1 MIAVHRPI
9 LSLGILPLFLLSF
22 PPLAHA
28 QRTVVTTQSPGG
40 AVVIQQSGGLPPGAV
55 VVPEGAPGQP
65 PGGPPPGGQPPAIGP
80 DGKPIPPGGPNAP
93 GGKGPEGKGPSA
105 SSEPIKR
112 TSTPPEPPNKKEFE
126 VRPDERGMVQFQFRN
141 QAWPDLLRW
150 LAETSNLSLDWQEL
164 PSDYLNIA
172 TQRKQSLE
180 ETRDQFNRHLLARGF
195 TMLELDGMIQVVK
208 TAGINVSLVPKVP
221 PEALES
227 LPPNRFVRTSFSLTT
242 LIAKEAALEFKPL
255 VSANGALNPL
265 DSTNRLE
272 AMDSAGN
279 LFEIYRILQEEQSDE
294 AQESLAREFEL
305 EFVRANDAREQII
318 SFLGLE
324 NKVNRASS
332 GRPTPQELM
341 MQQQEMQMR
350 MQMQQQ
356 QQQQGGK
363 TPAAAANNEIYVVAN
378 VRRNSVIAHA
388 PPDKM
393 AVIAAFLRRIDVP
406 NENSAS
412 LQSIETRM
420 KVYRLM
426 SLDPKQFVASIMA
439 MDALEPT
446 TKLEVDEKNRA
457 IIAYASL
464 SDQMIIQQ
472 TLDRLDGS
480 ARDFEVIQL
489 RRLRAED
496 VAGTIKFLMGKEE
509 PKQDD
514 RNRRMFYDPFGFSR
528 PQEPTNDDSFRCG
541 ANSQDNQLLLW
552 ANEVEIQEVNKLLVK
567 LGEIPPQGLQRSRV
581 RTIDASRSAET
592 KEYLKRLQEAWSKVS
607 PNPLVLPDETEFE
620 KKDALNTPPEK
631 PAEPASSD
639 ASQSKTDAQSES
651 KADKNA
657 DDAGKT
663 DGAGKPQTEEKP
675 AKKPDADITQKQRS
689 AAESIPGGRLSVH
702 QVSGGETPPGNG
714 ASARDAGPAE
724 VTTASS
730 LPSESSSL
738 PANSIRLQFDER
750 GNLVLTG
757 DDLDALDRL
766 EQMMLAN
773 APPLKRYEVFY
784 IQNARPSWVELNLKD
799 YFKDEE
805 PEKDSNPFAFI
816 FGFDSGPKSKS
827 EDPQLGKKRQLRFIS
842 DIDTRS
848 IIVIGADEQQ
858 LKTIRSLIKLW
869 DVPEKTNRQKLRF
882 TRLVRIEHSRADS
895 IVEAIKDAYRD
906 LLSTND
912 KAFSKGAAGGN
923 KESKHEEST
932 ETVSDSGGLNFSFT
946 GRLSMGIDRIT
957 NSVVVSAEGEDLLK
971 LVIEMIKELDQ
982 AAQPSGAVQM
992 IELGGTN
999 SEAMERALKALIG
1012 PKDVQRAP
1020 QQPGMEGQQQP
1031 NVPNQFQPPESQG
1044 NAKGRNRR
1052 NG

>member
-1 MIAVHRPI
+1 MKALHRPSI
-9 LSLGILPLFLLSF
+9 CLGLIPLLYLIESSPLL
-22 PPLAHA
+22 A
-28 QRTVVTTQSPGG
+28 QRTIVATPSGG
-40 AVVIQQSGGLPPGAV
+40 ESVVIQGGSLPPGAV
-55 VVPEGAPGQP
+55 VVPSGGPGQP
-65 PGGPPPGGQPPAIGP
+65 PNVAVPGAPPPGGASPGGGPPAMGP
-80 DGKPIPPGGPNAP
+80 DGKPLPPGAVNPPGGKSPD
-93 GGKGPEGKGPSA
+93 GKGAGAPN
-105 SSEPIKR
+105 EPIKR
-112 TSTPPEPPNKKEFE
+112 MSTPPEPPNKKEFE
-126 VRPDERGMVQFQFRN
+126 VRPDEKGMVQFQFRN
-141 QAWPDLLRW
+141 QSWPDLLRW

-164 PSDYLNIA
+164 PNDYLNIA

-195 TMLELDGMIQVVK
+195 TMLELDGMLQVVK

-227 LPPNRFVRTSFSLTT
+227 LPPNRFVRTSFALTT
-242 LIAKEAALEFKPL
+242 LIAKEAAVEFKPL
-255 VSANGALNPL
+255 VSTNGTLNPL
-265 DSTNRLE
+265 ESTNRLE

-279 LFEIYRILQEEQSDE
+279 LLEIYRILQEEQSEE

-324 NKVNRASS
+324 NKTNRAAG
-332 GRPTPQELM
+332 GRMSQQELM

-350 MQMQQQ
+350 MQQQQ
-356 QQQQGGK
+356 MQQQQGGK
-363 TPAAAANNEIYVVAN
+363 PPAAAASNEIYVVAN

-393 AVIAAFLRRIDVP
+393 AIIAAFLKRIDVP

-426 SLDPKQFVASIMA
+426 SLDPKQFVTSMMA

-464 SDQMIIQQ
+464 SDQLIIQQ

-509 PKQDD
+509 PKQED
-514 RNRRMFYDPFGFSR
+514 RNRRMMFDPFGFSR
-528 PQEPTNDDSFRCG
+528 QQEPTNDDSFRVG

-552 ANEVEIQEVNKLLVK
+552 ANEVEIGEVNKLLVK
-567 LGEIPPQGLQRSRV
+567 LGEIPPQGLQRSKV
-581 RTIDASRSAET
+581 RTIDASRSPET

-607 PNPLVLPDETEFE
+607 PNPLVLPEDTEFE
-620 KKDALNTPPEK
+620 TKDAVNTPPEPERETK
-631 PAEPASSD
+631 EAAGEKGAEA
-639 ASQSKTDAQSES
+639 AKEKEGSEE
-651 KADKNA
+651 KATKKSNA
-657 DDAGKT
+657 DVTHSNGPLNEPSNEPSNEPLN
-663 DGAGKPQTEEKP
+663 GEV
-675 AKKPDADITQKQRS
+675 
-689 AAESIPGGRLSVH
+689 PGGRLSIH
-702 QVSGGETPPGNG
+702 QDGSGSPASSEAKKKVGAETSESKAT
-714 ASARDAGPAE
+714 ASTA
-724 VTTASS
+724 TTA
-730 LPSESSSL
+730 
-738 PANSIRLQFDER
+738 PADSIRLQFDER

-805 PEKDSNPFAFI
+805 PEKDSNPFALI
-816 FGFDSGPKSKS
+816 FGFDPPTNRKS

-882 TRLVRIEHSRADS
+882 TKLVRIEHSRAES

-912 KAFSKGAAGGN
+912 KAFSKGAGGN

-946 GRLSMGIDRIT
+946 GRLSMGIDRVT
-957 NSVVVSAEGEDLLK
+957 NSVIVSAEGEDLLK

-992 IELGGTN
+992 IQLGGTN
-999 SEAMERALKALIG
+999 SEAMERALKALIS
-1012 PKDVQRAP
+1012 PKDDKRAP

-1031 NVPNQFQPPESQG
+1031 NMQNQFQPPESQG
-1044 NAKGRNRR
+1044 NAKGRSRR

>member
-1 MIAVHRPI
+1 MITLHRPRVT
-9 LSLGILPLFLLSF
+9 LGIISFLLF
-22 PPLAHA
+22 PLATWAQA
-28 QRTVVTTQSPGG
+28 QRNAEATPSPGG
-40 AVVIQQSGGLPPGAV
+40 AVVVPQSGGLPPGAV
-55 VVPEGAPGQP
+55 IVPGGAPGQP
-65 PGGPPPGGQPPAIGP
+65 PGGAPPGGQPPAIGP
-80 DGKPIPPGGPNAP
+80 DGKPIPPGGPQPP
-93 GGKGPEGKGPSA
+93 GGKGPEGKGSNPST
-105 SSEPIKR
+105 EPIKR
-112 TSTPPEPPNKKEFE
+112 TNTPPEPPNKKEFE
-126 VRPDERGMVQFQFRN
+126 VRPDEKGMVQFQFRN

-164 PSDYLNIA
+164 PGDYLNIA

-279 LFEIYRILQEEQSDE
+279 LYEIYRILQEEQSDE

-324 NKVNRASS
+324 NKVNRPSS
-332 GRPTPQELM
+332 GRPSPQELM

-363 TPAAAANNEIYVVAN
+363 PPAAAASNEIYVVAN

-426 SLDPKQFVASIMA
+426 SLDPKQFVTSIMA

-464 SDQMIIQQ
+464 SDQLIIQQ

-528 PQEPTNDDSFRCG
+528 QQEPTNDDSFRCG

-552 ANEVEIQEVNKLLVK
+552 ANELEIKEVNKLLVK

-620 KKDALNTPPEK
+620 KKDALNTPPE
-631 PAEPASSD
+631 PQAASASPD
-639 ASQSKTDAQSES
+639 ASPSEANSPSQTDDTKKSDSSAQPNTQPNAKPKTD
-651 KADKNA
+651 
-657 DDAGKT
+657 
-663 DGAGKPQTEEKP
+663 EKP
-675 AKKPDADITQKQRS
+675 AQKLDPNVTRNQEMES
-689 AAESIPGGRLSVH
+689 LSIPGGRLSIH
-702 QVSGGETPPGNG
+702 QDSEQDTSQGGGTSAEAPKSSPVDSPVASPSNSPG
-714 ASARDAGPAE
+714 D
-724 VTTASS
+724 
-730 LPSESSSL
+730 
-738 PANSIRLQFDER
+738 SIQLQFDER

-805 PEKDSNPFAFI
+805 PVKETNPFAFI
-816 FGFDSGPKSKS
+816 FGFDPGGNKKSD
-827 EDPQLGKKRQLRFIS
+827 DPQLGKKRQLRFIS

-882 TRLVRIEHSRADS
+882 TKLVRIEHSRADS

-912 KAFSKGAAGGN
+912 KAFNKGGTGGN

-957 NSVVVSAEGEDLLK
+957 NSVIVSAEGEDLLK
-971 LVIEMIKELDQ
+971 LVIEMIKELDE

-992 IELGGTN
+992 IEVGGTN

-1012 PKDVQRAP
+1012 PKDTQRSP
-1020 QQPGMEGQQQP
+1020 QQPSMEGQQPP
-1031 NVPNQFQPPESQG
+1031 NMPNQFQPPESQG
-1044 NAKGRNRR
+1044 NAKGRSRR

>member
-1 MIAVHRPI
+1 MKALHRP
-9 LSLGILPLFLLSF
+9 SFCLGLTPLLFLSASSTL
-22 PPLAHA
+22 LA
-28 QRTVVTTQSPGG
+28 QRTIVATQSGG
-40 AVVIQQSGGLPPGAV
+40 APVVIQGGTLPPGAV
-55 VVPEGAPGQP
+55 VVPQGGPGQP
-65 PGGPPPGGQPPAIGP
+65 PVVSVPGGPQPGGPQPGGQPPAMGP
-80 DGKPIPPGGPNAP
+80 DGKPIPPGGVNPP
-93 GGKGPEGKGPSA
+93 GGKSPDGQGAGGP
-105 SSEPIKR
+105 SEPIKR
-112 TSTPPEPPNKKEFE
+112 TNTPPEPPNKKEFE
-126 VRPDERGMVQFQFRN
+126 VRPDEKGMVQFQFRN
-141 QAWPDLLRW
+141 QSWPDLLRW

-164 PSDYLNIA
+164 PNDYLNIA

-221 PEALES
+221 PDALES
-227 LPPNRFVRTSFSLTT
+227 LPPNRFVRTSFTLTT
-242 LIAKEAALEFKPL
+242 LIAKEAAVEFKPL
-255 VSANGALNPL
+255 VSSNGTLNPL
-265 DSTNRLE
+265 ESTNRLE

-279 LFEIYRILQEEQSDE
+279 LLEIYRILQEEQSEE

-324 NKVNRASS
+324 NKTNRAAS
-332 GRPTPQELM
+332 GRMSQQELM

-350 MQMQQQ
+350 MQQQQ
-356 QQQQGGK
+356 MQQQQGGK
-363 TPAAAANNEIYVVAN
+363 PPAAAANSEIYVVAN

-393 AVIAAFLRRIDVP
+393 AIIAAFLKRIDVP

-426 SLDPKQFVASIMA
+426 SLDPKQFVTSMMA

-464 SDQMIIQQ
+464 SDQLIIQQ

-514 RNRRMFYDPFGFSR
+514 RNRRMLFDPFGFSR
-528 PQEPTNDDSFRCG
+528 PQEPTNDDSFRVG

-552 ANEVEIQEVNKLLVK
+552 ANDVEIKEVNKLLVK

-581 RTIDASRSAET
+581 RTIDASRSPET

-607 PNPLVLPDETEFE
+607 PNPLVLPEDTEFE
-620 KKDALNTPPEK
+620 TKDAVNTPPEPTSDSKGTETGSEK
-631 PAEPASSD
+631 PSEAPSD
-639 ASQSKTDAQSES
+639 KEGSQEKGAKKS
-651 KADKNA
+651 NA
-657 DDAGKT
+657 DVT
-663 DGAGKPQTEEKP
+663 QTEGQST
-675 AKKPDADITQKQRS
+675 DV
-689 AAESIPGGRLSVH
+689 PGGRLSIH
-702 QVSGGETPPGNG
+702 QDGSDSP
-714 ASARDAGPAE
+714 ASADAKKSSGDEAAGSKRAATAAETSPAD
-724 VTTASS
+724 A
-730 LPSESSSL
+730 
-738 PANSIRLQFDER
+738 IRLQFDER
-750 GNLVLTG
+750 GNLILTG

-799 YFKDEE
+799 YFKDDEQ
-805 PEKDSNPFAFI
+805 EKDSNPFAFI
-816 FGFDSGPKSKS
+816 FGFDPSSNRKS

-882 TRLVRIEHSRADS
+882 TKLVRIEHSRAES

-912 KAFSKGAAGGN
+912 KAFSKGAGGN

-946 GRLSMGIDRIT
+946 GRLSMGIDRVT
-957 NSVVVSAEGEDLLK
+957 NSVIVSAEGEDLLK

-992 IELGGTN
+992 IQLGGTN
-999 SEAMERALKALIG
+999 SEAMERALKALIS
-1012 PKDVQRAP
+1012 PKDDKRAP
-1020 QQPGMEGQQQP
+1020 QQPGMEGQQPP
-1031 NVPNQFQPPESQG
+1031 NMPNQFQPPESQG
-1044 NAKGRNRR
+1044 NAKGRSRR

>member
-1 MIAVHRPI
+1 MKALHRP
-9 LSLGILPLFLLSF
+9 SFCLGLIPLLCLTASSTLL
-22 PPLAHA
+22 A
-28 QRTVVTTQSPGG
+28 QRTIVAT
-40 AVVIQQSGGLPPGAV
+40 QSGGAPFVIQEGTLPPGAV
-55 VVPEGAPGQP
+55 VVPQGGPGQP
-65 PGGPPPGGQPPAIGP
+65 PGVSVPGGPQPGGQPPAMGP
-80 DGKPIPPGGPNAP
+80 DGKPIPPGGANPP
-93 GGKGPEGKGPSA
+93 GGKSPDGKGAGGP
-105 SSEPIKR
+105 SEPIKR
-112 TSTPPEPPNKKEFE
+112 TNTPPEPPNKKEFE
-126 VRPDERGMVQFQFRN
+126 VRPDEKGMVQFQFRN
-141 QAWPDLLRW
+141 QPWPDLLRW

-164 PSDYLNIA
+164 PNDYLNIA

-221 PEALES
+221 PDALES
-227 LPPNRFVRTSFSLTT
+227 LPPNRFVRTSFTLTT
-242 LIAKEAALEFKPL
+242 LIAKEAAVEFKPL
-255 VSANGALNPL
+255 VSSNGTLNPL
-265 DSTNRLE
+265 ESTNRLE

-279 LFEIYRILQEEQSDE
+279 LLEIYRILQEEQSEE

-324 NKVNRASS
+324 NKTNRAAS
-332 GRPTPQELM
+332 GRMSQQELM

-350 MQMQQQ
+350 MQQQQ
-356 QQQQGGK
+356 MQQQQGGK
-363 TPAAAANNEIYVVAN
+363 PAAPAANNEIYVVAN

-393 AVIAAFLRRIDVP
+393 AIIAAFLKRIDVP

-426 SLDPKQFVASIMA
+426 SLDPKQFVTSMMA

-464 SDQMIIQQ
+464 SDQLIIQQ

-514 RNRRMFYDPFGFSR
+514 RNRRMLFDPFGFSR
-528 PQEPTNDDSFRCG
+528 PQEPTNDDSFRVG

-552 ANEVEIQEVNKLLVK
+552 ANDVEIKEVNKLLVK

-581 RTIDASRSAET
+581 RTIDASRSPET

-607 PNPLVLPDETEFE
+607 PNPLVLPEDTEFE
-620 KKDALNTPPEK
+620 TKDAVNTPPEPTSDSKGTETGREK
-631 PAEPASSD
+631 PSEASVE
-639 ASQSKTDAQSES
+639 KEGSEEKGAKKS
-651 KADKNA
+651 NA
-657 DDAGKT
+657 DVT
-663 DGAGKPQTEEKP
+663 QTEGQST
-675 AKKPDADITQKQRS
+675 DV
-689 AAESIPGGRLSVH
+689 PGGRLSLH
-702 QVSGGETPPGNG
+702 QDGSDSP
-714 ASARDAGPAE
+714 ASADAKKSSGDEAAGSKRAATAAETSPAD
-724 VTTASS
+724 A
-730 LPSESSSL
+730 
-738 PANSIRLQFDER
+738 IRLQFDER
-750 GNLVLTG
+750 GNLILTG

-799 YFKDEE
+799 YFKDDEQ
-805 PEKDSNPFAFI
+805 EKDSNPFAFI
-816 FGFDSGPKSKS
+816 FGFDPGSNRKS

-882 TRLVRIEHSRADS
+882 TKLVRIEHSRAES

-912 KAFSKGAAGGN
+912 KAFSKGAGGN

-946 GRLSMGIDRIT
+946 GRLSMGIDRVT
-957 NSVVVSAEGEDLLK
+957 NSVIVSAEGEDLLK

-992 IELGGTN
+992 IQLGGTN
-999 SEAMERALKALIG
+999 SEAMERALKALIS
-1012 PKDVQRAP
+1012 PKDDKRAP
-1020 QQPGMEGQQQP
+1020 QQPGMEGQQPP
-1031 NVPNQFQPPESQG
+1031 NMPNQFQPPESQG
-1044 NAKGRNRR
+1044 NAKGRSRR

>member
-1 MIAVHRPI
+1 MKALHRSTICPW
-9 LSLGILPLFLLSF
+9 LVPLLFLTFSANLF
-22 PPLAHA
+22 A
-28 QRTVVTTQSPGG
+28 QRSIVTTPNGNG
-40 AVVIQQSGGLPPGAV
+40 TVVIQEGAVPPGV
-55 VVPEGAPGQP
+55 VVSPQGAPGQP
-65 PGGPPPGGQPPAIGP
+65 PAGPVPGGPPPGGLTPAVGP
-80 DGKPIPPGGPNAP
+80 DGKPIPPGVPNP
-93 GGKGPEGKGPSA
+93 GGGKSGEGKGA
-105 SSEPIKR
+105 SGANEPIKR

-126 VRPDERGMVQFQFRN
+126 VRPDEEGMVQFQFRN

-150 LAETSNLSLDWQEL
+150 LAETSKLSLDWQEL
-164 PSDYLNIA
+164 PNDYLNIA

-221 PEALES
+221 AEALES
-227 LPPNRFVRTSFSLTT
+227 LPPNRFVRSSFTLSS
-242 LIAKEAALEFKPL
+242 LIAKEAAVEFKPL
-255 VSANGALNPL
+255 VSSNGSLNPL
-265 DSTNRLE
+265 ESTNRLE

-279 LFEIYRILQEEQSDE
+279 LLEIYRILQEEQSEE

-305 EFVRANDAREQII
+305 EFVRAADAREQII

-324 NKVNRASS
+324 NKTNRAVG
-332 GRPTPQELM
+332 GRLSPQEMM

-356 QQQQGGK
+356 QQQQQGGK
-363 TPAAAANNEIYVVAN
+363 APTASANNEIYVVAN

-393 AVIAAFLRRIDVP
+393 AVIAAFLKRIDVP

-426 SLDPKQFVASIMA
+426 SLDPKQFVTSMMA

-464 SDQMIIQQ
+464 SDQLIIQQ

-514 RNRRMFYDPFGFSR
+514 RSRRMIFDPFGFSR
-528 PQEPTNDDSFRCG
+528 PQEPTNDDSFRVG

-552 ANEVEIQEVNKLLVK
+552 ANDVEIKEVNKLLVK

-581 RTIDASRSAET
+581 RTIDASRSPET

-607 PNPLVLPDETEFE
+607 PNPLVLPEDAEFE
-620 KKDALNTPPEK
+620 NKDALNTPPEPAVEPNENEDKKGPESSEDK
-631 PAEPASSD
+631 PAI
-639 ASQSKTDAQSES
+639 KTD
-651 KADKNA
+651 
-657 DDAGKT
+657 T
-663 DGAGKPQTEEKP
+663 DVTQETKKEPGAV
-675 AKKPDADITQKQRS
+675 
-689 AAESIPGGRLSVH
+689 PGGRLSVH
-702 QVSGGETPPGNG
+702 QIGLGEKPADTTKDSGEGENAASTKTPV
-714 ASARDAGPAE
+714 PAD
-724 VTTASS
+724 
-730 LPSESSSL
+730 
-738 PANSIRLQFDER
+738 SIRLQFDER
-750 GNLVLTG
+750 GNLVLAG

-799 YFKDEE
+799 YFKDDEQQ
-805 PEKDSNPFAFI
+805 KDSNPFAFI
-816 FGFDSGPKSKS
+816 FGFDPGANRKS

-882 TRLVRIEHSRADS
+882 TKLVRIEHSRAES

-912 KAFSKGAAGGN
+912 KAFSKGAGGN

-932 ETVSDSGGLNFSFT
+932 ETVSDTGGLNFSFT

-957 NSVVVSAEGEDLLK
+957 NSIIVSAEGEDLLK

-992 IELGGTN
+992 IQLGGTN
-999 SEAMERALKALIG
+999 SEAMERALKALMS
-1012 PKDVQRAP
+1012 PKDDRRTP
-1020 QQPGMEGQQQP
+1020 QQPGMEGQQP
-1031 NVPNQFQPPESQG
+1031 PSMPNQFQPPESQG
-1044 NAKGRNRR
+1044 NAKGRSRR